1 MTAENKSIWTA
12 MPSETAEFEHLEAGA
27 YNGVCCGVTA
37 REFTD
42 YNDKSKKVTKAQF
55 IFQISEGQGGQ
66 CQYLRTRP
74 FTIVLNE
81 KSNLYTFINT
91 WTGATLERMTKG
103 FDCSKMVGFPAQ
115 VIVTE
120 TTGKDGKVYAEI
132 ANVLK
137 AKKGQKVPVV
147 PDAIPAYLTRGCVE
161 FLLAEG
167 LTVKED
173 KPLVKAATFPA
184 AAPSGLG
191 PNDRIDDRAPGLIVP
206 GAAPAQAIPA
216 GAKVTQAADAQAWI
230 QNPPAQ
236 PADAVP
242 NVGATAPEE
251 DDDSDL
257 PF

>member
-1 MTAENKSIWTA
+1 MAQTTFTASF
-12 MPSETAEFEHLEAGA
+12 SDTAEFERLEDGMYQAAIAGVVMRDFPG
-27 YNGVCCGVTA
+27 Y
-37 REFTD
+37 E
-42 YNDKSKKVTKAQF
+42 DKTKLVEKIQF
-55 IFQISEGQGGQ
+55 IVQVAQDGTCF
-66 CQYLRTRP
+66 YFRTKP
-74 FTIVLNE
+74 MACVIGE
-81 KSNLYTFINT
+81 KSNLMVFLNSA
-91 WTGATLERMTKG
+91 TGATLEKI
-103 FDCSKMVGFPAQ
+103 KEKYPAGFPLENLIGVPVQA
-115 VIVTE
+115 VVNTVT
-120 TTGKDGKVYAEI
+120 GRDGKEYANL

-137 AKKGQKVPVV
+137 AKKGTKTAVA
-147 PDAIPAYLTRGCVE
+147 PDAIPAYLVRGAKNSV
-161 FLLAEG
+161 LAEG

-206 GAAPAQAIPA
+206 GAAPAQGVPA
-216 GAKVTQAADAQAWI
+216 GAKVTQAHDAQAWI

>member
-1 MTAENKSIWTA
+1 MANEQKSIWMA

-91 WTGATLERMTKG
+91 WTGASLERMTQG

-161 FLLAEG
+161 FLLADG

-173 KPLVKAATFPA
+173 RPLAKAASFPA
-184 AAPSGLG
+184 ATPSGLQPG
-191 PNDRIDDRAPGLIVP
+191 DRIDDRAPGLIVP
-206 GAAPAQAIPA
+206 GHVAAPQMPA
-216 GAKVTQAADAQAWI
+216 AAKVTQAANAQAWI

-242 NVGATAPEE
+242 AADKAPEE

>member
-1 MTAENKSIWTA
+1 
-12 MPSETAEFEHLEAGA
+12 
-27 YNGVCCGVTA
+27 
-37 REFTD
+37 
-42 YNDKSKKVTKAQF
+42 
-55 IFQISEGQGGQ
+55 
-66 CQYLRTRP
+66 
-74 FTIVLNE
+74 VLNE

-91 WTGATLERMTKG
+91 WTGASLERMTQG
-103 FDCSKMVGFPAQ
+103 FDCSKMVNFPAQ

-137 AKKGQKVPVV
+137 AKKGHKATVV
-147 PDAIPAYLTRGCVE
+147 PDAIPAYLTRGCVD
-161 FLLAEG
+161 FLLADG

-173 KPLVKAATFPA
+173 RPLAKAASFPA
-184 AAPSGLG
+184 ATPSGLQPG
-191 PNDRIDDRAPGLIVP
+191 DRIDDRAPGLIVP
-206 GAAPAQAIPA
+206 GNVAAPQMPA
-216 GAKVTQAADAQAWI
+216 AAKVTQAADAKGWI
-230 QNPPAQ
+230 ENPPAQ